1 MKQIYLHGLGQNPD
15 SWSKVI
21 EQLEAAE
28 HSMCPDLS
36 ELVQGQDTTY
46 QNLYAAFSAMCDEIE
61 EDICLCGLSLGGVLA
76 LNYAIEHPEKIKGLV
91 LIATQYK
98 MPKKLLRVQNAIF
111 RFMPKSMFQQTG
123 FGKSDFLKLCNTM
136 MELDF
141 SDSIYNVSCPTLV
154 IYGEKDRA
162 NKNASI
168 ELANMLIDAELQLLL
183 LVDQEKI
190 KVTNAVEI
198 SFLSVDVQKQ
208 VLDYSVKGFS

>member
-61 EDICLCGLSLGGVLA
+61 EDLCLCGLSLGGVLA

-168 ELANMLIDAELQLLL
+168 ELANMLIDAELQ
-183 LVDQEKI
+183 VFNG
-190 KVTNAVEI
+190 VGHEI
-198 SFLSVDVQKQ
+198 NIEAPDKLEETLRVFFGRV
-208 VLDYSVKGFS
+208 

>member
-76 LNYAIEHPEKIKGLV
+76 LNYAIEHSEKIKGLV

-168 ELANMLIDAELQLLL
+168 ELANMLIDAELQVFNGVGHEINIEAPDKLEETLR
-183 LVDQEKI
+183 VFFG
-190 KVTNAVEI
+190 KV
-198 SFLSVDVQKQ
+198 
-208 VLDYSVKGFS
+208 

>member
-168 ELANMLIDAELQLLL
+168 ELANMLIDAELQVFNGVGHEIDKEAPDKLEETLR
-183 LVDQEKI
+183 VFFG
-190 KVTNAVEI
+190 KV
-198 SFLSVDVQKQ
+198 
-208 VLDYSVKGFS
+208 

>member
-1 MKQIYLHGLGQNPD
+1 MKQIYLHGLGQNQD

-168 ELANMLIDAELQLLL
+168 ELANMLIDAELQVFNGVGHEINIEAPDKLEETLR
-183 LVDQEKI
+183 VFFG
-190 KVTNAVEI
+190 KV
-198 SFLSVDVQKQ
+198 
-208 VLDYSVKGFS
+208 

>member
-21 EQLEAAE
+21 EQLENVE
-28 HSMCPDLS
+28 DSMCPDLS

-61 EDICLCGLSLGGVLA
+61 EDLCLCGLSLGGVLA
-76 LNYAIEHPEKIKGLV
+76 LNYAIEHPGKIRVLV

-98 MPKKLLRVQNAIF
+98 MPKILLKAQNTIF
-111 RFMPKSMFQQTG
+111 RFMPKSMFQQMG

-141 SDSIYNVSCPTLV
+141 SDSIYKVSCPTLV

-168 ELANMLIDAELQLLL
+168 ELANMLIDAELQ
-183 LVDQEKI
+183 VFNG
-190 KVTNAVEI
+190 VGHEI
-198 SFLSVDVQKQ
+198 NIEASDKLEEILRVFFGRV
-208 VLDYSVKGFS
+208 

>member
-168 ELANMLIDAELQLLL
+168 ELANMLIDAELQ
-183 LVDQEKI
+183 VFNGVGHEKSKDQRR
-190 KVTNAVEI
+190 KV
-198 SFLSVDVQKQ
+198 
-208 VLDYSVKGFS
+208 

>member
-1 MKQIYLHGLGQNPD
+1 MKQIYLHGLGQNLD

-168 ELANMLIDAELQLLL
+168 ELANMLIDAELQVFNGVGHEINIEAPDKLEETLR
-183 LVDQEKI
+183 VFFG
-190 KVTNAVEI
+190 KV
-198 SFLSVDVQKQ
+198 
-208 VLDYSVKGFS
+208 

>member
-21 EQLEAAE
+21 EQLEDAE

-123 FGKSDFLKLCNTM
+123 FGKLDFLKLCNTM

-168 ELANMLIDAELQLLL
+168 ELANMLIDAELQVFNGVGHEINIEAPDKLEETLR
-183 LVDQEKI
+183 VFFG
-190 KVTNAVEI
+190 KV
-198 SFLSVDVQKQ
+198 
-208 VLDYSVKGFS
+208 

>member
-141 SDSIYNVSCPTLV
+141 SDSIYNISCPALV
-154 IYGEKDRA
+154 IYGEKDHA

-168 ELANMLIDAELQLLL
+168 ELANMLIDAELQVFNGVGHEINIEAPDKLEETLR
-183 LVDQEKI
+183 VFFG
-190 KVTNAVEI
+190 KV
-198 SFLSVDVQKQ
+198 
-208 VLDYSVKGFS
+208 

>member
-61 EDICLCGLSLGGVLA
+61 VDICLCGLSLGGVLA

-168 ELANMLIDAELQLLL
+168 ELANMLIDAELQVFNGVGHEINIEAPDKLEETLR
-183 LVDQEKI
+183 VFFG
-190 KVTNAVEI
+190 KV
-198 SFLSVDVQKQ
+198 
-208 VLDYSVKGFS
+208 

>member
-1 MKQIYLHGLGQNPD
+1 MKQIYLHGLGQNPY

-21 EQLEAAE
+21 EQLENVE
-28 HSMCPDLS
+28 DSMCPDLS

-61 EDICLCGLSLGGVLA
+61 EDLCLCGLSLGGVLA
-76 LNYAIEHPEKIKGLV
+76 LNYAIEHPEKIKVLV

-111 RFMPKSMFQQTG
+111 RFMPKSMFQQIG

-136 MELDF
+136 MELNF
-141 SDSIYNVSCPTLV
+141 SDSIYKVSCPTLV
-154 IYGEKDRA
+154 IYGEKDHA

-168 ELANMLIDAELQLLL
+168 ELANMLIDAELQ
-183 LVDQEKI
+183 VFNG
-190 KVTNAVEI
+190 VGHEI
-198 SFLSVDVQKQ
+198 NIEAPDKLGETLRVFFGRVQ
-208 VLDYSVKGFS
+208 

>member
-141 SDSIYNVSCPTLV
+141 CDSIYNVSCPTLV

-168 ELANMLIDAELQLLL
+168 ELANMLIDAELQVFNGVGHEINIEAPDKLEETLR
-183 LVDQEKI
+183 VFFG
-190 KVTNAVEI
+190 KV
-198 SFLSVDVQKQ
+198 
-208 VLDYSVKGFS
+208 

>member
-141 SDSIYNVSCPTLV
+141 SDSIYKVSCPTLV

-168 ELANMLIDAELQLLL
+168 ELANMLIDAELQVFNGVGHEINIEAPDKLEETLR
-183 LVDQEKI
+183 VFFG
-190 KVTNAVEI
+190 KV
-198 SFLSVDVQKQ
+198 
-208 VLDYSVKGFS
+208 

>member
-168 ELANMLIDAELQLLL
+168 ELANTLIDAELQVFNGVGHEINIEAPDKLEETLR
-183 LVDQEKI
+183 VFFG
-190 KVTNAVEI
+190 KV
-198 SFLSVDVQKQ
+198 
-208 VLDYSVKGFS
+208 

>member
-162 NKNASI
+162 NKKC
-168 ELANMLIDAELQLLL
+168 LYRTCKY
-183 LVDQEKI
+183 VD
-190 KVTNAVEI
+190 
-198 SFLSVDVQKQ
+198 
-208 VLDYSVKGFS
+208 

>member
-61 EDICLCGLSLGGVLA
+61 EDICLCDLSLGGVLA

-168 ELANMLIDAELQLLL
+168 ELANMLIDAELQVFNGVGHEINIEAPDKLEETLR
-183 LVDQEKI
+183 VFFG
-190 KVTNAVEI
+190 KV
-198 SFLSVDVQKQ
+198 
-208 VLDYSVKGFS
+208 

>member
-21 EQLEAAE
+21 EQLETAE
-28 HSMCPDLS
+28 HSVCPDLS
-36 ELVQGQDTTY
+36 KLVQGQDTTY
-46 QNLYAAFSAMCDEIE
+46 QNLYAAFSVMCDAIE

-76 LNYAIEHPEKIKGLV
+76 LNYAIEHPGKIKVLV

-98 MPKKLLRVQNAIF
+98 MPKILLKVQNTIF
-111 RFMPKSMFQQTG
+111 RFMPKSLFQQMG
-123 FGKSDFLKLCNTM
+123 FRKSDFLKLCNTM

-141 SDSIYNVSCPTLV
+141 SDSIYKVSCPTLV

-168 ELANMLIDAELQLLL
+168 ELANMLIDAELQVFNGAGHEINIEAPDK
-183 LVDQEKI
+183 LVETLRVFFGRD
-190 KVTNAVEI
+190 
-198 SFLSVDVQKQ
+198 
-208 VLDYSVKGFS
+208 

>member
-141 SDSIYNVSCPTLV
+141 SDSLYNFSCPTLV

-168 ELANMLIDAELQLLL
+168 ELANMLIDAELQVFNGVGHEINIEAPDKLEETLR
-183 LVDQEKI
+183 VFFG
-190 KVTNAVEI
+190 KV
-198 SFLSVDVQKQ
+198 
-208 VLDYSVKGFS
+208 

>member
-15 SWSKVI
+15 NWSKVI

-168 ELANMLIDAELQLLL
+168 ELANMLIDAELQVFNGVGHEINIEAPDKLEETLR
-183 LVDQEKI
+183 VFFG
-190 KVTNAVEI
+190 KV
-198 SFLSVDVQKQ
+198 
-208 VLDYSVKGFS
+208 

>member
-111 RFMPKSMFQQTG
+111 RFMPKSMFQQMG

-141 SDSIYNVSCPTLV
+141 SDSIYKVSCPALV

-168 ELANMLIDAELQLLL
+168 ELANMLIDAELQVFNRVGHEINIEAPDKLEETLR
-183 LVDQEKI
+183 VFFG
-190 KVTNAVEI
+190 KV
-198 SFLSVDVQKQ
+198 
-208 VLDYSVKGFS
+208 

>member
-21 EQLEAAE
+21 EQLEASE

-168 ELANMLIDAELQLLL
+168 ELANMLIDAELQVFNGVGHEINIEAPDKLEETLR
-183 LVDQEKI
+183 VFFG
-190 KVTNAVEI
+190 KV
-198 SFLSVDVQKQ
+198 
-208 VLDYSVKGFS
+208 

>member
-168 ELANMLIDAELQLLL
+168 ELANMLIDAELQVFNGVGHEINIEAPDKLEEALR
-183 LVDQEKI
+183 VFFG
-190 KVTNAVEI
+190 KV
-198 SFLSVDVQKQ
+198 
-208 VLDYSVKGFS
+208 

>member
-136 MELDF
+136 MELNF
-141 SDSIYNVSCPTLV
+141 SDSIDKVSCPTLV
-154 IYGEKDRA
+154 IYGEKDHA

-168 ELANMLIDAELQLLL
+168 ELANMLIDAELQ
-183 LVDQEKI
+183 VFNG
-190 KVTNAVEI
+190 VGHEI
-198 SFLSVDVQKQ
+198 NIEAPDKLEETLRVFFGRV
-208 VLDYSVKGFS
+208 

>member
-168 ELANMLIDAELQLLL
+168 ELANMLIDAELQVFNGVRHEINIEAPDKLEETLR
-183 LVDQEKI
+183 VFFG
-190 KVTNAVEI
+190 KV
-198 SFLSVDVQKQ
+198 
-208 VLDYSVKGFS
+208 

>member
-168 ELANMLIDAELQLLL
+168 ELANMLIDAELQVFNGVGHEINIEAPDKHEETLR
-183 LVDQEKI
+183 VFFG
-190 KVTNAVEI
+190 KV
-198 SFLSVDVQKQ
+198 
-208 VLDYSVKGFS
+208 

>member
-111 RFMPKSMFQQTG
+111 RFMPKSMFQQMG

-141 SDSIYNVSCPTLV
+141 SDSIYKVSCPTLI

-168 ELANMLIDAELQLLL
+168 ELANMLIDAELQ
-183 LVDQEKI
+183 VFHG
-190 KVTNAVEI
+190 VGHEI
-198 SFLSVDVQKQ
+198 NIEAPDKLEETLRVFFGRD
-208 VLDYSVKGFS
+208 

>member
-1 MKQIYLHGLGQNPD
+1 MKQIYLHGLGQNPV

-168 ELANMLIDAELQLLL
+168 ELANMLIDAELQVFNGVGHEINIEAPDKLEETLR
-183 LVDQEKI
+183 VFFG
-190 KVTNAVEI
+190 KV
-198 SFLSVDVQKQ
+198 
-208 VLDYSVKGFS
+208 

>member
-21 EQLEAAE
+21 EQLETAE
-28 HSMCPDLS
+28 DSMCSDLS

-76 LNYAIEHPEKIKGLV
+76 LNYAIEHPGKIKVLV

-98 MPKKLLRVQNAIF
+98 MPKILLKAQNTIF
-111 RFMPKSMFQQTG
+111 RFMPKSMFQQMG

-141 SDSIYNVSCPTLV
+141 SDSIYKVSCSTLV
-154 IYGEKDRA
+154 IYGVRDRA

-168 ELANMLIDAELQLLL
+168 ELANMLIDAELQVFNGAGHEINIEAPDK
-183 LVDQEKI
+183 LVETLRVFFGRD
-190 KVTNAVEI
+190 
-198 SFLSVDVQKQ
+198 
-208 VLDYSVKGFS
+208 

>member
-141 SDSIYNVSCPTLV
+141 SDSIYTVSCPTLV

-168 ELANMLIDAELQLLL
+168 ELANMLIDAELQVFNGVGHEINIEAPDKLEETLR
-183 LVDQEKI
+183 VFFG
-190 KVTNAVEI
+190 KV
-198 SFLSVDVQKQ
+198 
-208 VLDYSVKGFS
+208 

>member
-15 SWSKVI
+15 SWSKAI

-168 ELANMLIDAELQLLL
+168 ELANMLIDAELQVFNGVGHEINIEAPDKLEETLR
-183 LVDQEKI
+183 VFFG
-190 KVTNAVEI
+190 KV
-198 SFLSVDVQKQ
+198 
-208 VLDYSVKGFS
+208 

>member
-21 EQLEAAE
+21 EQFETAE

-36 ELVQGQDTTY
+36 ELVQGQDATY

-168 ELANMLIDAELQLLL
+168 ELANMLIDAELQ
-183 LVDQEKI
+183 VFHG
-190 KVTNAVEI
+190 VGHEI
-198 SFLSVDVQKQ
+198 NIEAPDKLEETLRVFFGRD
-208 VLDYSVKGFS
+208 

>member
-28 HSMCPDLS
+28 HSICPDLS

-168 ELANMLIDAELQLLL
+168 ELANMLIDAELQVFNGVGHEINIEAPDKLEETLR
-183 LVDQEKI
+183 VFFG
-190 KVTNAVEI
+190 KV
-198 SFLSVDVQKQ
+198 
-208 VLDYSVKGFS
+208 

>member
-141 SDSIYNVSCPTLV
+141 SDSIDKVSCPTLV
-154 IYGEKDRA
+154 IYGEKDHA

-168 ELANMLIDAELQLLL
+168 ELANMLIDAELQ
-183 LVDQEKI
+183 VFNG
-190 KVTNAVEI
+190 VGHEI
-198 SFLSVDVQKQ
+198 NIEAPDKLEETLRVFFGRV
-208 VLDYSVKGFS
+208 